1 MGQTVFDSPSKYNVG
16 ELMNK
21 LKNYP
26 PETKIRVTIRMEG
39 NETIRME
46 GNEELI
52 FMPINEIYF
61 DRDLNELDIDALW
74 KDRI

>member
-1 MGQTVFDSPSKYNVG
+1 MEQTVFDSPSKYNVG

-21 LKNYP
+21 LKDYP
-26 PETKIRVTIRMEG
+26 PESKIRV
-39 NETIRME
+39 TIRME

-61 DRDLNELDIDALW
+61 DRDINELDIDALW

>member
-1 MGQTVFDSPSKYNVG
+1 MEQTVFDSPSKYNVG

-21 LKNYP
+21 LKDYP
-26 PETKIRVTIRMEG
+26 PESKIRI
-39 NETIRME
+39 TIRME

-61 DRDLNELDIDALW
+61 DKDLNELDIDALW

>member
-1 MGQTVFDSPSKYNVG
+1 MEQTVFDSPSKYNVG

-21 LKNYP
+21 LKDYP
-26 PETKIRVTIRMEG
+26 PESKIRV
-39 NETIRME
+39 TIRME